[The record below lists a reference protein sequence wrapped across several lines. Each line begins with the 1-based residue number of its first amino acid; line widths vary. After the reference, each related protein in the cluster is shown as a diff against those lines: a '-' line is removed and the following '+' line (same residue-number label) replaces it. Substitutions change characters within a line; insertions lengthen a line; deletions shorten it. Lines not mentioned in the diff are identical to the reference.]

1 MNPFWLTLIAPI
13 GAFAI
18 VAFLLLW
25 IRFVERPHAD
35 AKRRPKG

>member
-1 MNPFWLTLIAPI
+1 MNLFWLTLIAPI

-25 IRFVERPHAD
+25 IRFVERPDAD
-35 AKRRPKG
+35 GKRRPKG